1 MPKTKSGPG
10 FSLIEF
16 LVALTL
22 LGLVCG
28 SLGHI
33 FLSQASDYKVQ
44 FRFVQRQ
51 QRLRAALEIMARD
64 CRGAGYPALE
74 ESFWSDLTPW
84 FPSPFIPKSPLS
96 VQPRAI
102 ITVTPGGN
110 QPDMLSLLTV
120 ISGETNPSRL
130 SAPVSIGDTTLRLEL
145 TSAQINDQYNV
156 GDVIY
161 LGKPSETAVIKG
173 ISGQILTVDTDPTQA
188 GDQGLKKS
196 YPAGTEIGEISLISY
211 AVFTDDN
218 DPIARYHELGVPV
231 LKRKING
238 GGFEP
243 LCEDIPDLKITFL
256 NPELINLQLS
266 VATGI
271 MDNRIQAGQGK
282 ILTMTTQIRKRN

>member
-1 MPKTKSGPG
+1 MPKARSGPG
-10 FSLIEF
+10 FSLIEA

-22 LGLVCG
+22 LGLVVG
-28 SLGHI
+28 VLGQT

-44 FRFVQRQ
+44 LRLVQRQ

-74 ESFWSDLTPW
+74 ESFLSGLTSW
-84 FPSPFIPKSPLS
+84 FPNGFIPRVPMAVLPKG
-96 VQPRAI
+96 I
-102 ITVTPGGN
+102 ITVTNGGN
-110 QPDMLSLLTV
+110 QPDIISLLTV
-120 ISGETNPSRL
+120 LTGETNPSRL
-130 SAPVSIGDTTLRLEL
+130 SDPVSAGDTTLRLNVPA
-145 TSAQINDQYNV
+145 TQVKDQFNV

-173 ISGQILTVDTDPTQA
+173 ISGQVLTIDSDPYQA
-188 GDQGLKKS
+188 GNQGLKKFYS
-196 YPAGTEIGEISLISY
+196 AGTEIGELSLISY
-211 AVFTDDN
+211 AVFTDEN
-218 DPIARYHELGVPV
+218 DPGARYHELGVPV

-243 LCEDIPDLKITFL
+243 LCEDITDLKITFL

-271 MDNRIQAGQGK
+271 TENRIQASQGK

>member
-1 MPKTKSGPG
+1 MLKTGKGSGY
-10 FSLIEF
+10 SLIEV

-22 LGLVCG
+22 LGLVMG
-28 SLGHI
+28 AMGQI
-33 FLSQASDYKVQ
+33 FLSQASEYKVE
-44 FRFVQRQ
+44 FRLVQRQ

-74 ESFWSDLTPW
+74 ESFWSDLTTW
-84 FPSPFIPKSPLS
+84 FPGAFIPKSPMN
-96 VQPRAI
+96 VQPKGI
-102 ITVTPGGN
+102 ITVTAGGN

-130 SAPVSIGDTTLRLEL
+130 SAPAMIGDTTLRLDM
-145 TSAQINDQYNV
+145 TSSQINDQFNV

-161 LGKPSETAVIKG
+161 LGKPSGTAVIKG
-173 ISGQILTVDTDPTQA
+173 ISGQVLTIDTDPYQ
-188 GDQGLKKS
+188 GGNQGLKKF
-196 YPAGTEIGEISLISY
+196 YPAGTEIGEISLVSY

-218 DPIARYHELGVPV
+218 DPGARYHELGTPV

-243 LCEDIPDLKITFL
+243 LGEDITDLKITFL